1 MNFSDIQN
9 KMKKI
14 INTSVFYRIFSWKS
28 IAMEIG
34 EILGSMKVSED
45 SYQSIKEDYSQLKND
60 FSELKVNYKASEKT
74 NQDLKNRVAILEK
87 EKELLSPL
95 KIKNNELT
103 NSLNEMKQHANSK
116 DAEHKNKMDR
126 LEQWENNQNERFQ
139 TEKEEKERI
148 VQERIEKVKRT
159 WQDHEDNVNKTIKLI
174 CQEES
179 IVFIEEWGHDK
190 KPDNVIKIC
199 NEYIVFDAKSPRNE
213 ELSNFPTYIK
223 AQVTALAKYANHS
236 DVKKH
241 LFLVVP
247 ENSIK
252 ALKQLTYNDSN
263 YCVHIIAPQSLRIT
277 MWSLKQIELYEFA
290 EKLSPEDRENLAR
303 VYAGSQNYIKRIV
316 QINNDLSEK
325 GLDLISQNMKLIS
338 KESLKSIQEN
348 ALEFEKG
355 DMVNV
360 SKQNRGKIIDLE
372 QETMRQEQ
380 IKFKAQQQTIIEPS
394 NNSKSQ
400 NKKIDSK

>member
-1 MNFSDIQN
+1 
-9 KMKKI
+9 
-14 INTSVFYRIFSWKS
+14 
-28 IAMEIG
+28 MEIG
-34 EILGSMKVSED
+34 EILGSIKVSED
-45 SYQSIKEDYSQLKND
+45 SSQSIKEDYNQLKND

-103 NSLNEMKQHANSK
+103 NSLNEMKQHANAK

-139 TEKEEKERI
+139 TEKEERERI
-148 VQERIEKVKRT
+148 VQERIEKIKRT

-179 IVFIEEWGHDK
+179 IVFIEEWDHDK

-263 YCVHIIAPQSLRIT
+263 YCVHIITPQSLRIT

-325 GLDLISQNMKLIS
+325 GLDLISQNMKLLSNEILKRIQKKVWELE
-338 KESLKSIQEN
+338 KE
-348 ALEFEKG
+348 
-355 DMVNV
+355 
-360 SKQNRGKIIDLE
+360 
-372 QETMRQEQ
+372 
-380 IKFKAQQQTIIEPS
+380 
-394 NNSKSQ
+394 
-400 NKKIDSK
+400 